1 MKEHDL
7 MDFRN
12 MDTSYP
18 LLQFDYEI
26 NHLKESNAAQM
37 QKFATKVNSILM
49 TYPESLSNC
58 EISSYELSQP
68 IENCRPSLFSETKMD
83 STSTEN
89 VLDNHFQEETA
100 GDKIDNMTHFQRR
113 IDYDEGLNVLDQRND
128 FAQKYLFTGGQ
139 NNQA

>member
-1 MKEHDL
+1 

-12 MDTSYP
+12 MDTYP

-37 QKFATKVNSILM
+37 QKFAAKVNSVLH

-58 EISSYELSQP
+58 DLSCNELSQP

-83 STSTEN
+83 SISTEN
-89 VLDNHFQEETA
+89 ALDNHFQEEKLA

-113 IDYDEGLNVLDQRND
+113 GDYDEGLNVLDQRND